1 MKLTVEDHQQLSN
14 MIPLD
19 SEQFNEPPSSN
30 ADPIRANRAP
40 NGQSLSRK
48 NREREEIRE
57 YLSRLRQ
64 IVPGCPKDGRI
75 SRLDLIQHVIDY
87 IVQLQHTLL
96 NHPVNQLNQLQQ
108 SISSIEAASANSVI
122 SSSINS
128 TNVSNNSRRMAI
140 PTLLQLQTLTAA
152 AANVQPQSMQQQ
164 QHQSAEILSQRDEET
179 TRAVVQNQQSSVHS
193 RLSSRRSRR
202 AQNKDTKTKGSSCR
216 RPLGVLATINQHR
229 NL

>member
-1 MKLTVEDHQQLSN
+1 MKLSVEDQQQLSN

-19 SEQFNEPPSSN
+19 SEQFNEPPTSN
-30 ADPIRANRAP
+30 TDPMRPNRIP

-48 NREREEIRE
+48 TREREEIRE

-108 SISSIEAASANSVI
+108 NISSIETASANSAI
-122 SSSINS
+122 PSSNSI
-128 TNVSNNSRRMAI
+128 NVSNNSRRMAI

-152 AANVQPQSMQQQ
+152 AANVQPQSMQQ
-164 QHQSAEILSQRDEET
+164 HQSAEILSQRDEET
-179 TRAVVQNQQSSVHS
+179 TRSVVQNQQSSVHS

-202 AQNKDTKTKGSSCR
+202 SQNKDTKTKGSSCR
-216 RPLGVLATINQHR
+216 RPLGVLASINQHR